1 MERKELIENLAKWQE
16 ADNDKRAII
25 VLTTELTGTD
35 VTHKQYS
42 LSAGLAGSGENIV
55 AMLKGA
61 FRDNPDLPKLINRAV
76 KELTLESMLRKV
88 GKAAIEVINEIKE
101 EEQK

>member
-1 MERKELIENLAKWQE
+1 MERTEIIKAACEWQE
-16 ADNDKRAII
+16 ADDDKREVII
-25 VLTTELTGTD
+25 LTTELTGQD
-35 VTHKQYS
+35 ETHKQYS

-61 FRDNPDLPKLINRAV
+61 FKDSPDLAKLVHRAV
-76 KELTLESMLRKV
+76 KELSAEKAIKNLCKV
-88 GKAAIEVINEIKE
+88 AAEVINETKE

>member
-1 MERKELIENLAKWQE
+1 MERKDLIEALAKWQE

-35 VTHKQYS
+35 ETHKQYS

-55 AMLKGA
+55 SMLKGA
-61 FRDNPDLPKLINRAV
+61 FKDSPDLPKLIRRAC
-76 KELTLESMLRKV
+76 KELSAESMMKNFCKV
-88 GKAAIEVINEIKE
+88 AAEVINEIKE

>member
-1 MERKELIENLAKWQE
+1 MERKDLIEALAEWQE

-25 VLTTELTGTD
+25 VLTTELTEIGK
-35 VTHKQYS
+35 THKQYS

-55 AMLKGA
+55 AMLKEA
-61 FRDNPDLPKLINRAV
+61 FRNTPDLPKLINRAV
-76 KELTLESMLRKV
+76 KELTLESMLRKC

>member
-1 MERKELIENLAKWQE
+1 MERKEFIENLARWQE
-16 ADNDKRAII
+16 ADKDKRAII

-35 VTHKQYS
+35 ETHKQYS

-61 FRDNPDLPKLINRAV
+61 LRNNPDLPKLINRAV
-76 KELTLESMLRKV
+76 KELTLESILRKV
-88 GKAAIEVINEIKE
+88 DKAAIEVNHEIKE

>member
-16 ADNDKRAII
+16 ADKDKRAII

-61 FRDNPDLPKLINRAV
+61 FRDNPVLPKLINRAV
-76 KELTLESMLRKV
+76 KELTLESM
-88 GKAAIEVINEIKE
+88 
-101 EEQK
+101 